1 MIFKCCPG
9 SDLMR
14 ATKEVPVIEA
24 FPKPNS
30 RLNRLTASLLL
41 FLQTP
46 LAFAASANIS
56 AEQEAEA
63 VFWNM
68 VIAIIV
74 LGTLLASAALPV
86 AALRQWPGRWR
97 YFAGFPLVAL
107 AVWVLLIV
115 TARLGDSNSHRL
127 WPFELFAWAMFNMI
141 YMVIIMTGKRK
152 LDKADAEAREA
163 DLQAGRQ
170 SGADAE

>member
-1 MIFKCCPG
+1 
-9 SDLMR
+9 MR
-14 ATKEVPVIEA
+14 AAKEVIVIKVFTSPFA
-24 FPKPNS
+24 KS
-30 RLNRLTASLLL
+30 NRLTTVLLL
-41 FLQTP
+41 LLHTP

-97 YFAGFPLVAL
+97 YFAGFPLVVL

-115 TARLGDSNSHRL
+115 LARLGDTDSHRL

-152 LDKADAEAREA
+152 LDKADAESR
-163 DLQAGRQ
+163 QA
-170 SGADAE
+170 SADAD

>member
-1 MIFKCCPG
+1 M
-9 SDLMR
+9 SDLFY
-14 ATKEVPVIEA
+14 KSYSK
-24 FPKPNS
+24 F
-30 RLNRLTASLLL
+30 NRLTAGLLIL
-41 FLQTP
+41 LQTP
-46 LAFAASANIS
+46 LAFAASANIN

-97 YFAGFPLVAL
+97 YFAAFPLAVL
-107 AVWVLLIV
+107 AVWVGLIV
-115 TARLGDSNSHRL
+115 AARLGDSNSHRL

-152 LDKADAEAREA
+152 LDKADAEAR
-163 DLQAGRQ
+163 QAGV
-170 SGADAE
+170 DAE

>member
-1 MIFKCCPG
+1 VSEIFSK
-9 SDLMR
+9 SY
-14 ATKEVPVIEA
+14 
-24 FPKPNS
+24 S
-30 RLNRLTASLLL
+30 RFNRLTAGLLIL
-41 FLQTP
+41 LQTP
-46 LAFAASANIS
+46 LAFAASANIN

-97 YFAGFPLVAL
+97 YFAAFPLAVL
-107 AVWVLLIV
+107 AVWVGLIV
-115 TARLGDSNSHRL
+115 AARLGDSNSHRL
-127 WPFELFAWAMFNMI
+127 WPFELFAWAMYNMI

-152 LDKADAEAREA
+152 LDKADAEARQTGVDTE
-163 DLQAGRQ
+163 
-170 SGADAE
+170 

>member
-1 MIFKCCPG
+1 M
-9 SDLMR
+9 SDLFY
-14 ATKEVPVIEA
+14 KSYSK
-24 FPKPNS
+24 F
-30 RLNRLTASLLL
+30 NRLTAGLLIL
-41 FLQTP
+41 LQTP
-46 LAFAASANIS
+46 LAFAASANIN

-86 AALRQWPGRWR
+86 AALRQWQGRWR
-97 YFAGFPLVAL
+97 YFAAFPLAVL
-107 AVWVLLIV
+107 AVWVGQIV

-152 LDKADAEAREA
+152 LDKADAEAR
-163 DLQAGRQ
+163 QANV
-170 SGADAE
+170 DAE

>member
-1 MIFKCCPG
+1 V
-9 SDLMR
+9 SDLFY
-14 ATKEVPVIEA
+14 KSYSK
-24 FPKPNS
+24 F
-30 RLNRLTASLLL
+30 NRLTAGLLIL
-41 FLQTP
+41 LQTP
-46 LAFAASANIS
+46 LAFAASANIN

-86 AALRQWPGRWR
+86 AALRQWQGRWR
-97 YFAGFPLVAL
+97 YFAAFPLAVL
-107 AVWVLLIV
+107 AVWVGLIV
-115 TARLGDSNSHRL
+115 AASLGDSNSHRL

-152 LDKADAEAREA
+152 LDKADAEAR
-163 DLQAGRQ
+163 QANV
-170 SGADAE
+170 DAE

>member
-1 MIFKCCPG
+1 VSEIFSK
-9 SDLMR
+9 
-14 ATKEVPVIEA
+14 TY
-24 FPKPNS
+24 S
-30 RLNRLTASLLL
+30 RFNRLTAGLLIL
-41 FLQTP
+41 LQTP
-46 LAFAASANIS
+46 LAFAASANIN

-97 YFAGFPLVAL
+97 YFAAFPLAVL
-107 AVWVLLIV
+107 AVWVGLIV
-115 TARLGDSNSHRL
+115 AARLGDSNSHRL

-152 LDKADAEAREA
+152 LDKADAEARQTGVDTE
-163 DLQAGRQ
+163 
-170 SGADAE
+170 

>member
-1 MIFKCCPG
+1 MIFMYSRT

-14 ATKEVPVIEA
+14 AANEVPVLEA
-24 FPKPNS
+24 SPKPNS
-30 RLNRLTASLLL
+30 RLTRLAATLLL
-41 FLQTP
+41 LLQTH
-46 LAFAASANIS
+46 LAFAASANIN

-107 AVWVLLIV
+107 AIWVLLIV

-152 LDKADAEAREA
+152 LDKADAETREA
-163 DLQAGRQ
+163 SRQA
-170 SGADAE
+170 GADAE

>member
-1 MIFKCCPG
+1 VSEIFSK
-9 SDLMR
+9 SY
-14 ATKEVPVIEA
+14 
-24 FPKPNS
+24 S
-30 RLNRLTASLLL
+30 RFNRLTAGLLIL
-41 FLQTP
+41 LQTP
-46 LAFAASANIS
+46 LAFAASANIN

-97 YFAGFPLVAL
+97 YFAAFPLAVL
-107 AVWVLLIV
+107 AVWVGLIV
-115 TARLGDSNSHRL
+115 AARLGDSNSHRL

-152 LDKADAEAREA
+152 LDKADAEARQTGVDTE
-163 DLQAGRQ
+163 
-170 SGADAE
+170 

>member
-1 MIFKCCPG
+1 VSEIFSK
-9 SDLMR
+9 SY
-14 ATKEVPVIEA
+14 
-24 FPKPNS
+24 S
-30 RLNRLTASLLL
+30 RFNRLTAGLLIL
-41 FLQTP
+41 LQTP
-46 LAFAASANIS
+46 LAFAASANIN

-97 YFAGFPLVAL
+97 YFAAFPLAVL
-107 AVWVLLIV
+107 AVWVGLIV
-115 TARLGDSNSHRL
+115 AARLADSNSHRL

-152 LDKADAEAREA
+152 LDKADAEARQTGVDTE
-163 DLQAGRQ
+163 
-170 SGADAE
+170 

>member
-1 MIFKCCPG
+1 MSEIFSK
-9 SDLMR
+9 SY
-14 ATKEVPVIEA
+14 
-24 FPKPNS
+24 S
-30 RLNRLTASLLL
+30 RFNRLTAGLLIL
-41 FLQTP
+41 LQTP
-46 LAFAASANIS
+46 LAFAASANIN

-97 YFAGFPLVAL
+97 YFAAFPLAVL
-107 AVWVLLIV
+107 AVWVGLIV
-115 TARLGDSNSHRL
+115 AARLGDSNSHRL

-152 LDKADAEAREA
+152 LDKADAEARQTGVDTE
-163 DLQAGRQ
+163 
-170 SGADAE
+170 

>member
-1 MIFKCCPG
+1 M
-9 SDLMR
+9 SDLFY
-14 ATKEVPVIEA
+14 KSYSK
-24 FPKPNS
+24 F
-30 RLNRLTASLLL
+30 NRLTAGLLI

-46 LAFAASANIS
+46 LAFAASANIN

-97 YFAGFPLVAL
+97 YFAAFPLAVL
-107 AVWVLLIV
+107 AVWVGLIV
-115 TARLGDSNSHRL
+115 AARLGDSNSHRL

-152 LDKADAEAREA
+152 LDKADAEAR
-163 DLQAGRQ
+163 QAGV
-170 SGADAE
+170 DAE

>member
-1 MIFKCCPG
+1 M
-9 SDLMR
+9 SDLFY
-14 ATKEVPVIEA
+14 KSYSK
-24 FPKPNS
+24 F
-30 RLNRLTASLLL
+30 NRLTAGLLIL
-41 FLQTP
+41 LQTP
-46 LAFAASANIS
+46 LAFAASANIN

-63 VFWNM
+63 VFWNL

-86 AALRQWPGRWR
+86 AALRQWQGRWR
-97 YFAGFPLVAL
+97 YFAAFPLAVL
-107 AVWVLLIV
+107 AVWVGLIL

-152 LDKADAEAREA
+152 LDKADAEAR
-163 DLQAGRQ
+163 QANV
-170 SGADAE
+170 DAE

>member
-1 MIFKCCPG
+1 MT
-9 SDLMR
+9 LY
-14 ATKEVPVIEA
+14 
-24 FPKPNS
+24 
-30 RLNRLTASLLL
+30 LLIL
-41 FLQTP
+41 LQTP
-46 LAFAASANIS
+46 LAFAASANIN

-74 LGTLLASAALPV
+74 LGTLLASAALPM

-97 YFAGFPLVAL
+97 YFAAFPLVVL
-107 AVWVLLIV
+107 AVWVGLIV
-115 TARLGDSNSHRL
+115 TARVGDTNSHRL

-152 LDKADAEAREA
+152 LDKADAEAR
-163 DLQAGRQ
+163 QA
-170 SGADAE
+170 GADAE

>member
-1 MIFKCCPG
+1 MT
-9 SDLMR
+9 LY
-14 ATKEVPVIEA
+14 
-24 FPKPNS
+24 
-30 RLNRLTASLLL
+30 LLIL
-41 FLQTP
+41 LQTP
-46 LAFAASANIS
+46 LAFAASANIN

-74 LGTLLASAALPV
+74 LGTLLASAALPM

-97 YFAGFPLVAL
+97 YFAAFPLVVL
-107 AVWVLLIV
+107 AVWVGLIV
-115 TARLGDSNSHRL
+115 TARVGDTNSHRL

-152 LDKADAEAREA
+152 LDKADAEAR
-163 DLQAGRQ
+163 QAGT
-170 SGADAE
+170 DAE